1 MIIRTLLFLFKS
13 YRHLYSKFFTRFLI
27 PVPKYLLGLKTTN
40 KNLYK
45 CKSSSELQ
53 VKTVNGKN
61 PFYESFYDNMDVH
74 TYLICF
80 CCCLSLKRFE
90 FSRKVD
96 SCCSTTELALYTNL
110 KVSLHWL
117 VYRGPLYELQAARF
131 SYAYSFASSVCV
143 LIKCNNCRLHNGGQT
158 YPCHVS
164 PKGGD
169 AL

>member
-27 PVPKYLLGLKTTN
+27 PVPKYLLSLKN
-40 KNLYK
+40 YEQ
-45 CKSSSELQ
+45 KSLQ
-53 VKTVNGKN
+53 VQEFIWITGEDSQRQK
-61 PFYESFYDNMDVH
+61 SFLRVLLRQYVR
-74 TYLICF
+74 TYLPNLF
-80 CCCLSLKRFE
+80 LLLSFLKEVE